1 MHGDTQI
8 ETSGGERLAESLELL
23 DDMSRDFARSLD
35 IELTLQSALTRITDY
50 LGAEGGALF
59 LLEADE
65 TILHCQCCVGAA
77 NITGLT
83 LRSDH
88 GIIGRS
94 VQNNA
99 GDIVRDVTDDPS
111 FDGSVDTKTGFTT
124 RSILCAPLSV
134 KEERI
139 GAIELINKQGGDGL
153 FDDSDL
159 TLLQVLSSSAALAI
173 LNARMASE
181 LVEQEKTKRELEL
194 AAKIQRSLL
203 PAEPPGPYP
212 ISGLNIPARTVSGDF
227 YDFFELDDGRISFC
241 LGDVSGKGINAAML
255 MAKTA
260 SLYHCLG
267 KTETRPGKLLA
278 RLNEEICDTAT
289 RGMFVTLVGGIYDP
303 KSMTARIA
311 NAGHEPPLK
320 RTPEGLYESFEAE
333 APPLGI
339 AVAIIPEDGYPEFDI
354 RLEGG
359 ALYLFSDGV
368 TEGKLAKGDMLGA
381 DGVRKILDENAD
393 MSLGKRLQ
401 SVVAGLD
408 RGGDLHDDITILG
421 IDSRAEELGAHHG
434 DSGGTPAA
442 PIVPRLEYAI
452 PARAARL
459 RDVRHAVRRFL
470 EDVGYDGTQVPDI
483 VLIIDEACQNIIR
496 HGYGGD
502 SDQWIEIAVALEE
515 TGLVI
520 LLRDF
525 AYPVNEAEIE
535 PRDLDDVRPGGLG
548 VHFMREIMDEI
559 SYLPQEG
566 DYGNILR
573 MVKRATEN

>member
-1 MHGDTQI
+1 MHADTGI
-8 ETSGGERLAESLELL
+8 ATGEGERLADSLELL
-23 DDMSRDFARSLD
+23 ADMSRDFARSLD
-35 IELTLQSALTRITDY
+35 IEVTLQGALTRITDY

-59 LLEADE
+59 LLEDDD

-88 GIIGRS
+88 GIIGRC
-94 VQNNA
+94 VQDNA
-99 GDIVRDVTDDPS
+99 ADIVRDVASDPS

-134 KEERI
+134 KETRI
-139 GAIELINKQGGDGL
+139 GAIELINKHSGDGL
-153 FDDSDL
+153 FDVNDL

-181 LVEQEKTKRELEL
+181 LVEQEKAKRELEL
-194 AAKIQRSLL
+194 AAEIQRSLL
-203 PAEPPGPYP
+203 PAEPVGPYP
-212 ISGLNIPARTVSGDF
+212 IWGLNIPARTVSGDF
-227 YDFFELDDGRISFC
+227 YDFFELDDGRIAFC

-260 SLYHCLG
+260 SLYRCLG

-339 AVAIIPEDGYPEFDI
+339 AVAIIPEDGYPEFDV
-354 RLEGG
+354 RLDGG

-368 TEGKLAKGDMLGA
+368 TEGKLADGKMLGA
-381 DGVRKILDENAD
+381 DGVRAILDENAD
-393 MSLGKRLQ
+393 MSLPTRLG
-401 SVVAGLD
+401 SVVAGLN
-408 RGGDLHDDITILG
+408 RGGNLHDDITILG
-421 IDSRAEELGAHHG
+421 IDSRAEELGAHQ
-434 DSGGTPAA
+434 GGAAGAASA

-459 RDVRHAVRRFL
+459 RDARHAVRRFL
-470 EDVGYDGTQVPDI
+470 EDVGYDGTLVPDI

-502 SDQWIEIAVALEE
+502 SDQWIEIEMALEDF
-515 TGLVI
+515 GLVI

-525 AYPVNEAEIE
+525 ANPVDAAAIE

-548 VHFMREIMDEI
+548 VHFIREIMDEI
-559 SYLPQEG
+559 GYLPREG
-566 DYGNILR
+566 DYGNLLR

>member
-1 MHGDTQI
+1 MHGDTGI
-8 ETSGGERLAESLELL
+8 ATSGGERLAESLELL
-23 DDMSRDFARSLD
+23 ADMGRDFARSLD
-35 IELTLQSALTRITDY
+35 IEVTLQSALTRITEY

-59 LLEADE
+59 LLEDDE
-65 TILHCQCCVGAA
+65 TTLNCQCCVGAA

-88 GIIGRS
+88 GIIGRC

-99 GDIVRDVTDDPS
+99 GDIVRDVASDPS

-134 KEERI
+134 KAERI
-139 GAIELINKQGGDGL
+139 GAIELINKHGGDGL

-159 TLLQVLSSSAALAI
+159 TLLQVLCSSAALAI

-194 AAKIQRSLL
+194 AAEIQRSLL
-203 PAEPPGPYP
+203 PAEPIGPYP
-212 ISGLNIPARTVSGDF
+212 IWGLNIPARTVSGDF
-227 YDFFELDDGRISFC
+227 YDFFELEDGRISFC

-354 RLEGG
+354 RLDGG

-368 TEGKLAKGDMLGA
+368 TEGKLANGKMLGA
-381 DGVRKILDENAD
+381 DGVCKILDENSD
-393 MSLGKRLQ
+393 MSLAKRLR

-408 RGGDLHDDITILG
+408 RGGDLHDDITILV
-421 IDSRAEELGAHHG
+421 IDSRTEELSTGQ
-434 DSGGTPAA
+434 GGGKYAPAA

-470 EDVGYDGTQVPDI
+470 EDLGYDGTHVPDI

-502 SDQWIEIAVALEE
+502 SDQWIEIEVALEDF
-515 TGLVI
+515 GLVI

-525 AYPVNEAEIE
+525 ADPVDAAEIE

-559 SYLPQEG
+559 SYLPREG